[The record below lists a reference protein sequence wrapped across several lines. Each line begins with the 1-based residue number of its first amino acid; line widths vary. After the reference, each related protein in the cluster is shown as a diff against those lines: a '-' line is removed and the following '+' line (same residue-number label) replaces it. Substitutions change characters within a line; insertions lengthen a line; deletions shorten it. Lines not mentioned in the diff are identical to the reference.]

1 MGRSSVIRLTRRRP
15 GPRFRLIVRTLIAL
29 VLVAAVLG
37 LAFSP
42 MFEVRTVRV
51 TGGPQSMAGELG
63 LQPGIRIW
71 QVNVKAAAEQLLTR
85 APQLASAKVGRL
97 WPNAV
102 TVEISYRR
110 PVAVALAAS
119 GALFGVDRTGRVLSQ
134 MTLPGSLPI
143 LRGVPSAKVHS
154 WAQLQA
160 KGLLRALALAATL
173 EHLQF
178 PFAEVLPG
186 ASPTVY
192 LDSGTQVLWPVAS
205 KAESTLAALRT
216 VLSALRRNGQV
227 AATID
232 LRSPSRPL
240 LVLRK

>member
-1 MGRSSVIRLTRRRP
+1 MGRNVIRLTRRRP

-29 VLVAAVLG
+29 VLVVAVLG

-42 MFEVRTVRV
+42 LFDVRTVRV

-71 QVNVKAAAEQLLTR
+71 QVNVKAAAEHLLSR
-85 APQLASAKVGRL
+85 SPQLASAKVGRV

-102 TVEISYRR
+102 TVQISYRH
-110 PVAVALAAS
+110 PVAVALAS
-119 GALFGVDRTGRVLSQ
+119 DGAIFGVDQTGRVLAE
-134 MTLPGSLPI
+134 MTLPGTLPV
-143 LRGVPSAKVHS
+143 LRGVASAEVHS
-154 WAQLQA
+154 WAQIRA
-160 KGLLRALALAATL
+160 KGLLTALSLAAKL

-178 PFAEVLPG
+178 RFAEVLPG
-186 ASPTVY
+186 ASPTIY
-192 LDSGTQVLWPVAS
+192 LDSGTQVLWPGAS
-205 KAESTLAALRT
+205 KAKSTLAALRT
-216 VLSALRRNGQV
+216 VLAALSQNGQV